1 MLGGGALADARPHG
15 EPLEAPSGSDLA
27 KGQTASERSRD
38 KGGSAGAPQD
48 IQEPEAAQPKE
59 ALVAPVLPIKTVAL
73 PMMDTGSGQM
83 HDPPHG
89 HKHRQEQPTRPF
101 AISNQ
106 AGFQIPVTALGI
118 LEDCGL
124 SACARHIPARVAA
137 LLADRK

>member
-1 MLGGGALADARPHG
+1 MAICTIILSNKQQKQAG
-15 EPLEAPSGSDLA
+15 EGKNEGLTTSGS
-27 KGQTASERSRD
+27 
-38 KGGSAGAPQD
+38 
-48 IQEPEAAQPKE
+48 EAAQPKE
-59 ALVAPVLPIKTVAL
+59 ALVAPVLPIKAVAL

-89 HKHRQEQPTRPF
+89 DKHRQEQPTRPF

-118 LEDCGL
+118 LEGCGL